1 MRICTAAKTVSASAG
16 CTETRCATWV
26 IAPDTTVG
34 WPWTIGRIT
43 PLAKSGPNIF
53 GCSCR
58 RPSSSQRR
66 PSPIW
71 IDRADTR
78 PAPAGR
84 MAVS

>member
-1 MRICTAAKTVSASAG
+1 MRICTAAKMPSASAG
-16 CTETRCATWV
+16 CTETRFATCV
-26 IAPDTTVG
+26 MALDTRVG

-53 GCSCR
+53 GCSWSS
-58 RPSSSQRR
+58 PSSSQRR